1 MSITRRGLLERV
13 ALVGGAGATYLAME
27 AMGLAAVTPPDAENF
42 QLPPESGNGKSVVV
56 LGAGIAGLV
65 SAYELSRA
73 GYRVKVIE
81 ALDRIGGRAWT
92 IRGQTK
98 IEQIGRPDQMSNF
111 APGQY
116 FNAGPARIPSTHRG
130 ILSYAKRFGVKLE
143 PFVNSNR
150 NAKWDFGG
158 RIHCEA
164 RHLVDARGQIGELL
178 AKAIDQNR
186 LNGIAPK
193 GEVEMIRQFLAP
205 WAGLDGKGKYSA
217 DGASGYAV
225 EPGAYGRAPV
235 GLDPLSWPELLPNR
249 GIVLPYLFEFIPDM
263 QATMMQPVGGMDRI
277 AYALYDQVRPL
288 VQLGSPVGAIRQTG
302 GKVTIE
308 HGRERQVTVADYCV
322 CTIPMPV
329 LARIPADFS
338 PAKKKALTSVE
349 YLKSVKLAFQAP
361 RFWEEDDDIY
371 GGPAWTDR
379 PNENMLYPSSD
390 FGAPL
395 GVLVAAY
402 CAGWTGRDN
411 PDAFAALSHEERI
424 RICTAAVEAMHPG
437 RSNLLSSP
445 VQVAWGLT
453 KYIEGVGPQ
462 WPGGPGS
469 SQGRPEAYAELARPE
484 GLIVF
489 AGEHLSYAQ
498 TWQEGAVLAAH
509 EAMKLVDSMARA
521 KAA

>member
-1 MSITRRGLLERV
+1 MSITRRALLERV

-42 QLPPESGNGKSVVV
+42 QLPPNSGNGKSVVV

-92 IRGQTK
+92 IRGHTK

-130 ILSYAKRFGVKLE
+130 ILTYAKRFGVRLE

-158 RIHCEA
+158 KVHREA
-164 RHLVDARGQIGELL
+164 RHVVDARGQIGELL

-193 GEVEMIRQFLAP
+193 GEVEMIRQFLAS
-205 WAGLDGKGKYSA
+205 WAGLNRTGKYSS

-225 EPGAYGRAPV
+225 EPGAYGQAPV
-235 GLDPLSWPELLPNR
+235 GLDPLSWPEMVPNR
-249 GIVLPYLFEFIPDM
+249 SIILPYLFEFIPDM

-277 AYALYDQVRPL
+277 AYAIYDQVKPL
-288 VQLGSPVGAIRQTG
+288 VELGSPVAAIRQTN

-308 HGRERQVTVADYCV
+308 HGRDRQLTVADYCV

-379 PNENMLYPSSD
+379 PNENMLYPSHD

-402 CAGWTGRDN
+402 CAGWTGRNN

-424 RICTAAVEAMHPG
+424 RICTQAVEAMHPG
-437 RSNLLSSP
+437 RSKTLSSP

-453 KYIEGVGPQ
+453 KYIEGVGPE

-469 SQGRPEAYAELARPE
+469 SQVRPDAYTELARPE
-484 GLIVF
+484 GPIVF

>member
-1 MSITRRGLLERV
+1 MSITRRALLERV
-13 ALVGGAGATYLAME
+13 ALIGGAGATYLAME
-27 AMGLAAVTPPDAENF
+27 AMGLAAVTPLGAENF
-42 QLPPESGNGKSVVV
+42 QLPQGSGAGKSVVV

-65 SAYELSRA
+65 AAYELSRA

-81 ALDRIGGRAWT
+81 AQDRIGGRAWT

-116 FNAGPARIPSTHRG
+116 FNPGPTRIPSTHRAV
-130 ILSYAKRFGVKLE
+130 LSYAKRFGVKLE

-158 RIHCEA
+158 KIHREA
-164 RHLVDARGQIGELL
+164 RHVIDARGQIGELL
-178 AKAIDQNR
+178 AKAIDQHR
-186 LNGIAPK
+186 LDGVAPK

-205 WAGLDGKGKYSA
+205 WALLDRKGKYVG
-217 DGASGYAV
+217 DGASGYAAA
-225 EPGAYGRAPV
+225 PGAYANAPV
-235 GLDPLSWPELLPNR
+235 GLDPLSWKELLPSES
-249 GIVLPYLFEFIPDM
+249 IALPYLFELIPDM
-263 QATMMQPVGGMDRI
+263 QATMLQPVGGMDRI
-277 AYALYDQVRPL
+277 VYAIYDQVKPL
-288 VQLGSPVGAIRQTG
+288 VQLNSPVSAIRQTG

-308 HGRERQVTVADYCV
+308 HGTERQVTVADYCV

-329 LARIPADFS
+329 LARIPSDFS
-338 PAKKKALTSVE
+338 PAKKKALTSVK

-379 PNENMLYPSSD
+379 ANENMLYPSND

-402 CAGWTGRDN
+402 CAGWTGRNN
-411 PDAFAALSHEERI
+411 PDAFAALSHKERI
-424 RICTAAVEAMHPG
+424 RICIEAVEAMHPG
-437 RSNLLSSP
+437 RSKLLSSP

-453 KYIEGVGPQ
+453 KYSEGVGPE

-469 SQGRPEAYAELARPE
+469 SGARPAEYTELARPE
-484 GLIVF
+484 GPIVF

-498 TWQEGAVLAAH
+498 TWQEGAVLASH
-509 EAMKLVDSMARA
+509 EAMKLVHSMVAA
-521 KAA
+521 KTS